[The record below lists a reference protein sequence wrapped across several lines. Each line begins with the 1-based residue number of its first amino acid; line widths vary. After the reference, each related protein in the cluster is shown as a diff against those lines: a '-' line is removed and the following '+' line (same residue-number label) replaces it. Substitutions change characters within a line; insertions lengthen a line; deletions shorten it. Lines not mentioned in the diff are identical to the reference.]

1 MKLLQSGLI
10 LGLCMLTACA
20 WQWAP
25 EANPPMRPAIVPKPT
40 ALSAESASALQA
52 AEQSVS
58 DARAKQALWS
68 TAVTQ
73 LELARAAARE
83 FDSEA
88 TLKHAREAIALC
100 VLSVQQMS
108 APPVKW

>member
-1 MKLLQSGLI
+1 MKLLHGWLI
-10 LGLCMLTACA
+10 LSLCALPACT

-25 EANPPMRPAIVPKPT
+25 EARPPVLPAAMPKPT
-40 ALSAESASALQA
+40 ALSAEAASVLQA
-52 AEQSVS
+52 AEQSVI

-68 TAVTQ
+68 AAVMQ

-88 TLKHAREAIALC
+88 TLRHAREVIALC